1 MGFNVRRVRLALAPS
16 QLVHSFGGVQID
28 IGLVDRTAG
37 GLRHG
42 PAVLAV

>member
-1 MGFNVRRVRLALAPS
+1 
-16 QLVHSFGGVQID
+16 VQID